1 MSILLSIARSRQAR
15 QAIPSYPGL
24 RRRFFV
30 AAAAETEVTGDTA
43 DAPPPSSTPA
53 AKERKSG
60 GNFRR
65 RNNNQRK
72 PLIGPE
78 RTLKLDALEIGK
90 NYEGNVVTVTDFGAF
105 VNIGCETDGLLH
117 ISQISVDFVRNVADV
132 VSIGQPITVRVIN
145 IDSEKKKFAVTA
157 IPEGEEPP
165 RRGSNVSGGERA
177 TDGRDAQTG
186 RRAPP
191 RQARAQKDSR
201 RTQKRSCPVAVG
213 DTITGKISSVAP
225 YGVFVEVAE
234 GFTGMLH
241 VSQMKLAEGVED
253 HVGHL
258 NEGSTVEVRVA
269 GISKGGE
276 KISLTQ
282 KSEEELAVEE
292 KTRTQGLSS
301 SEENNATCLNI
312 ITFLNVNFSLTYFFK
327 HVFYLLQMW
336 TSQMGQ
342 ALWPSSWQ
350 RQALLLTCLKRWVD
364 SQSSLNV

>member
-1 MSILLSIARSRQAR
+1 MTDE
-15 QAIPSYPGL
+15 PP
-24 RRRFFV
+24 V
-30 AAAAETEVTGDTA
+30 
-43 DAPPPSSTPA
+43 DAPATSSNPA
-53 AKERKSG
+53 AREKRSG

-78 RTLKLDALEIGK
+78 RTLKLDALEVGK

-105 VNIGCETDGLLH
+105 VNVGCETDGLLH

-132 VSIGQPITVRVIN
+132 ISIGQPITVRVIN
-145 IDSEKKKFAVTA
+145 VDTERKKFAVTA

-165 RRGSNVSGGERA
+165 RRGYSMSGGERGDEGEA
-177 TDGRDAQTG
+177 GSG

-191 RQARAQKDSR
+191 RQARIQKDSR
-201 RTQKRSCPVAVG
+201 RSQRRSCPVAVG
-213 DTITGKISSVAP
+213 DTVTGKISGIAP

-241 VSQMKLAEGVED
+241 VSQMKLPEGVED

-258 NEGSTVEVRVA
+258 SEGSTVEVRVA
-269 GISKGGE
+269 GIAKGGE

-292 KTRTQGLSS
+292 KTRTEGLSAS
-301 SEENNATCLNI
+301 KST
-312 ITFLNVNFSLTYFFK
+312 
-327 HVFYLLQMW
+327 
-336 TSQMGQ
+336 
-342 ALWPSSWQ
+342 
-350 RQALLLTCLKRWVD
+350 VD
-364 SQSSLNV
+364 LC